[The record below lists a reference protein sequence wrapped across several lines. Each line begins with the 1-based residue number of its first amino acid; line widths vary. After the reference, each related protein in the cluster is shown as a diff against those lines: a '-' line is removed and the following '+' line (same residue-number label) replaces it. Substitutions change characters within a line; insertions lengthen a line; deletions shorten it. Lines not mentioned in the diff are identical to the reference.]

1 MKKFK
6 VGVLGNGFVGEAISF
21 AFSSVADMYVFD
33 TNPSRCLND
42 LKSVHQCDFVFVCV
56 PTPMFEDGSQDL
68 SYVESA
74 FDKASDKPI
83 YILKSTVLPGT
94 TEGLLKKYPN
104 FKIIFS
110 PEFLT
115 ERTAKLDMLTQ
126 SRIILGGD
134 LTLTEKAKVL
144 FEKRF
149 KIKNI
154 IQTDS
159 KTAELTK
166 YMNNTFF
173 ATKVSI
179 MNEFKLLC
187 DKIGA
192 NWEDALR
199 GFVSDGRIGDSHLN
213 VPGHDGKLGYGG
225 TCFPKDVN
233 ALLSF
238 SKKHNIELNSIA
250 GGWTT
255 NLKVRVEKDWEE
267 KEGRSVSFKK
277 QNKPDYRP

>member
-1 MKKFK
+1 MNQTK
-6 VGVLGNGFVGEAISF
+6 VGVIGNGFVGEAISF
-21 AFSSVADMYVFD
+21 AFSTVSELYVYD
-33 TNPSRCLND
+33 TNPSRSLND
-42 LKSVHQCDFVFVCV
+42 IVSVHNCDFVFVCV
-56 PTPMFEDGSQDL
+56 PTPMYYDGSQDL

-74 FDKASDKPI
+74 FEKATEKPI
-83 YILKSTVLPGT
+83 YIIKSTILPGT
-94 TEGLLKKYPN
+94 TEKLSRQYPN

-134 LTLTEKAKVL
+134 ISLTQKVKIL
-144 FEKRF
+144 FNKRF

-154 IQTDS
+154 ILTDS

-179 MNEFKLLC
+179 MNEFKMLC

-199 GFVSDGRIGDSHLN
+199 GFVSLF
-213 VPGHDGKLGYGG
+213 L
-225 TCFPKDVN
+225 F
-233 ALLSF
+233 
-238 SKKHNIELNSIA
+238 
-250 GGWTT
+250 
-255 NLKVRVEKDWEE
+255 
-267 KEGRSVSFKK
+267 
-277 QNKPDYRP
+277 

>member
-1 MKKFK
+1 MSKNKI
-6 VGVLGNGFVGEAISF
+6 GVIGNGFVGEAISF

-33 TNPSRCLND
+33 TDPSRCLND
-42 LKSVHQCDFVFVCV
+42 IESVHNCNFVFVCV
-56 PTPMFEDGSQDL
+56 PTPMFADGSQDL

-74 FDKASDKPI
+74 FEKAKDGPI

-94 TEGLLKKYPN
+94 TEGLSKKYPN

-126 SRIILGGD
+126 SRIILGGESS
-134 LTLTEKAKVL
+134 LTQKAKIL
-144 FEKRF
+144 FNQRF

-179 MNEFKLLC
+179 MNEFKLIC

-199 GFVSDGRIGDSHLN
+199 GFISDGRIGDSHLN

-238 SKKHNIELNSIA
+238 SKKHEIELNSIA
-250 GGWTT
+250 GGWKT
-255 NLKVRVEKDWEE
+255 NLLVRPEKDWEE

-277 QNKPDYRP
+277 LN

>member
-1 MKKFK
+1 MSKTK

-21 AFSSVADMYVFD
+21 AFSSIADMYVYD
-33 TNPSRCLND
+33 INPSRCLND
-42 LKSVHQCDFVFVCV
+42 IESVHRCDFVFVCV
-56 PTPMFEDGSQDL
+56 PTPMYKDGSQDF

-74 FDKASDKPI
+74 FEKATNRPI
-83 YILKSTVLPGT
+83 YIIKSTVLPGT
-94 TEGLLKKYPN
+94 TELLSEQYPN

-134 LTLTEKAKVL
+134 SVLTEKAKIL
-144 FEKRF
+144 FNQRF

-166 YMNNTFF
+166 YMNNSFF

-199 GFVSDGRIGDSHLN
+199 GFVSDGRVGDSHLN

-238 SKKHNIELNSIA
+238 SKKFDIELNTIS
-250 GGWTT
+250 GGWKT
-255 NLKVRVEKDWEE
+255 NLNVRPEKDWEV

-277 QNKPDYRP
+277 IK

>member
-6 VGVLGNGFVGEAISF
+6 VGVIGNGFVGEAISF
-21 AFSSVADMYVFD
+21 AFSSISDLFVYD
-33 TNPSRCLND
+33 TDP
-42 LKSVHQCDFVFVCV
+42 LKSLDDLESVHSCDFVFICV
-56 PTPMFEDGSQDL
+56 PTPMFKNGSQDI
-68 SYVESA
+68 SYVESVFEHA
-74 FDKASDKPI
+74 TIKPI

-94 TEGLLKKYPN
+94 TFNLSKKYSN

-126 SRIILGGD
+126 SRIILGGE
-134 LTLTEKAKVL
+134 LSLTEKVKTL
-144 FEKRF
+144 FNQRF

-173 ATKVSI
+173 ASKVSI

-238 SKKHNIELNSIA
+238 SKKHDIEMNTIY
-250 GGWTT
+250 GGWKT
-255 NLKVRVEKDWEE
+255 NLNVRDEKDWEE

-277 QNKPDYRP
+277 KHT

>member
-1 MKKFK
+1 MKNIK

-21 AFSSVADMYVFD
+21 AFSSVSDVFVYD
-33 TNPSRCLND
+33 IDPLRTIDPLTVIHN
-42 LKSVHQCDFVFVCV
+42 CDFVFVCV
-56 PTPMFEDGSQDL
+56 PTPMFKDGTQDL
-68 SYVESA
+68 SYVEKA
-74 FDKASDKPI
+74 FEKATEKPI

-94 TEGLLKKYPN
+94 TEGLSEKFKN

-115 ERTAKLDMLTQ
+115 ERSAKLDMLTQ
-126 SRIILGGD
+126 SRIILGGEIS
-134 LTLTEKAKVL
+134 LTETAKKL
-144 FEKRF
+144 FVKRF
-149 KIKNI
+149 KSKNI

-159 KTAELTK
+159 KTAEFIK

-179 MNEFKLLC
+179 MNEFKLIC

-199 GFVSDGRIGDSHLN
+199 GFISDGRIGDSHLN
-213 VPGHDGKLGYGG
+213 VPGHDGMLGYGG

-238 SKKHNIELNSIA
+238 AKKHEININTIQ
-250 GGWTT
+250 GGWET
-255 NLKVRVEKDWEE
+255 NLKVRPEKDWEA
-267 KEGRSVSFKK
+267 KTGRSVSFKTK
-277 QNKPDYRP
+277 E

>member
-6 VGVLGNGFVGEAISF
+6 VGVIGNGFVGEAISF
-21 AFSSVADMYVFD
+21 SFSSISDLFVYD
-33 TNPSRCLND
+33 TDP
-42 LKSVHQCDFVFVCV
+42 LKSLDDLESVHSCDFVFICV
-56 PTPMFEDGSQDL
+56 PTPMFKNGSQDI
-68 SYVESA
+68 SYVESVFEHA
-74 FDKASDKPI
+74 TIKPI

-94 TEGLLKKYPN
+94 TFNLSKKYSN

-126 SRIILGGD
+126 SRIILGGE
-134 LTLTEKAKVL
+134 LSLTEKVKTL
-144 FEKRF
+144 FNQRF

-173 ATKVSI
+173 ASKVSI

-238 SKKHNIELNSIA
+238 SKKHDIEMNTIY
-250 GGWTT
+250 GGWKT
-255 NLKVRVEKDWEE
+255 NLNVRDEKDWEE

-277 QNKPDYRP
+277 KHT